1 MDRQGLN
8 MKVMALLMTPP
19 STEDGTRKAAPAA
32 GSSAA
37 DRAAELQTTLNQLQ
51 NNLREEQRLESE
63 HHHAIFHKILNPV
76 QVQSHPHLRNC
87 PVLDI
92 MKGDGKGEQDELP
105 WREEGEVQHFKGSSM
120 ACRERVFVVK
130 AYPQHCDTL
139 AFMHGVN
146 EYHKGRQA
154 ADGSAPSTNA

>member
-92 MKGDGKGEQDELP
+92 MKGDGKANKTSCHGEKKAKCSTSRAVLWP
-105 WREEGEVQHFKGSSM
+105 AGSVV
-120 ACRERVFVVK
+120 CRESVSSALRHASFH
-130 AYPQHCDTL
+130 AR
-139 AFMHGVN
+139 
-146 EYHKGRQA
+146 RQ
-154 ADGSAPSTNA
+154 